1 MRAVVPAPGV
11 FPGRIHHDFTSLP
24 ADFVDPSQSPIRS
37 VMSMVADTIARSV
50 MTAIDREVVAEA
62 RRPEPQ
68 DEVLRWFAEEGTSL
82 YRFSRSLLRTR
93 EEAEDVVQETFLKL
107 LRHLQHEGDRR
118 NLRAWLFTVAANGCR
133 DRVRGRWR
141 WVPWTAESDAR
152 TVTPAE
158 PLRDQA
164 PAKRALAALG
174 HRDRLLLMLRAQGMS
189 YAEIASAAGIRPVS
203 VGRLLARAVERW
215 KRETERLST

>member
-1 MRAVVPAPGV
+1 M
-11 FPGRIHHDFTSLP
+11 
-24 ADFVDPSQSPIRS
+24 S
-37 VMSMVADTIARSV
+37 VVADTIARSV

-82 YRFSRSLLRTR
+82 YRFSRSLVRTR

-107 LRHLQHEGDRR
+107 LRHLQHDGDRR

-133 DRVRGRWR
+133 DRIRGRWR

-158 PLRDQA
+158 ARRDPEERRQAVPADRA
-164 PAKRALAALG
+164 PAKRALAVLG
-174 HRDRLLLMLRAQGMS
+174 HRDRLLLMLRGQGLS
-189 YAEIASAAGIRPVS
+189 YADIGRAAGIRPVS

-215 KRETERLST
+215 KRETERLSGT